1 VNVIGAPWHRAEILR
16 ALHKLTAGVPLL
28 TPTEAQGMGLL
39 RATKRDLRL
48 MDAAGSEDLALLNA
62 CLSVEAALREEE
74 FATLERL
81 LCLCQFGEGDLDER
95 VLALPKRA
103 FVRAAADLDALGWM
117 PTDHTEHSKE
127 D

>member
-28 TPTEAQGMGLL
+28 TPTEAQGM
-39 RATKRDLRL
+39 
-48 MDAAGSEDLALLNA
+48 
-62 CLSVEAALREEE
+62 
-74 FATLERL
+74 
-81 LCLCQFGEGDLDER
+81 
-95 VLALPKRA
+95 LALPKRA

-117 PTDHTEHSKE
+117 PTDHTEHTKE